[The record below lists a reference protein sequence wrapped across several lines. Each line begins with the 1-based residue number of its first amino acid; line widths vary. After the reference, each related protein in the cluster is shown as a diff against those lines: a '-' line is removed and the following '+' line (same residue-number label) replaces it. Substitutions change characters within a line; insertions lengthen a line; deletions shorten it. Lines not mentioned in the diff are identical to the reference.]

1 MVGPPGTG
9 KTTTISHA
17 VRQWTAS
24 KKRVWLVAQSNVGVK
39 NIAKSLD
46 SHGVEF
52 KLIVSKEFYL
62 EWFVLFSTN
71 NPSTVVGSLDFRHEH
86 IYKNIE
92 DSIVRMD
99 TLIPSPVEVERT
111 FEGVMVVLCTLSNLS
126 NPGLPSITNLIPV
139 KHLVVDEASQI
150 SLFDFMV

>member
-24 KKRVWLVAQSNVGVK
+24 LKRVWLVAQSNVGVK
-39 NIAKSLD
+39 NIAESLKSR
-46 SHGVEF
+46 GVEF
-52 KLIVSKEFYL
+52 RLIVSKEFYV
-62 EWFVLFSTN
+62 EWFVLFPTN
-71 NPSTVVGSLDFRHEH
+71 NPSTVVDSLDFRHEH
-86 IYKNIE
+86 IYENIE

-99 TLIPSPVEVERT
+99 TLLTSPVEIYRT

-126 NPGLPSITNLIPV
+126 NPGLQALP
-139 KHLVVDEASQI
+139 I
-150 SLFDFMV
+150 SFQWNT